1 MVDILDYE
9 AESDASKRKKAK
21 DINLK
26 MLESHIANQKGLKVY
41 ASRLLERQNEGKY
54 PCGVPYVWYDVSED
68 PAQVMGIWQNNAIN
82 WTSWLEA
89 VQLTPSGRITHIVRW
104 SGRKDSQDNGG

>member
-1 MVDILDYE
+1 MGEFVDANVVDILDYE

-21 DINLK
+21 DRNLK

-41 ASRLLERQNEGKY
+41 ASRLLEKKNEGKY

-68 PAQVMGIWQNNAIN
+68 PAQVMGIEKYPGNKDIIWQNNAIN
-82 WTSWLEA
+82 WCK
-89 VQLTPSGRITHIVRW
+89 QPY
-104 SGRKDSQDNGG
+104 